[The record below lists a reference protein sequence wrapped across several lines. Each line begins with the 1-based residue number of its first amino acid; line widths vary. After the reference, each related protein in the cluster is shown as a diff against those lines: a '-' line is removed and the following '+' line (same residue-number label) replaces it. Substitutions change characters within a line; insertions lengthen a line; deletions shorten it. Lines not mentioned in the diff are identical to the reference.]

1 MRSAVVSFVVLVVAA
16 CQPSAAP
23 AAPATHS
30 PAAPPPR
37 SVAPAASTAPSSA
50 LGGRIAFQRSG
61 PDAGAYTINPD
72 GSDERLLLAAGQVP
86 RWSPDGALLT
96 VVEVGPDNTVALTV
110 LKPDGSEPRV
120 LHPDPTLNLGFAVWS
135 PDGVWLAVEAW
146 DEQQP
151 GRTGV
156 WILRAGDGSGLR
168 QLTKGPGTPG
178 GFSPDGRELAFVRL
192 S

>member
-30 PAAPPPR
+30 PAAPPPQ
-37 SVAPAASTAPSSA
+37 SVAPAVSSAPVAA

-61 PDAGAYTINPD
+61 PNAGAYTINPD
-72 GSDERLLLAAGQVP
+72 GSDEQLLLADGQVP
-86 RWSPDGALLT
+86 RWSPDGTLLT
-96 VVEVGPDNTVALTV
+96 VVEVGPDDAAASTVPN
-110 LKPDGSEPRV
+110 PDGSQPRV
-120 LHPDPTLNLGFAVWS
+120 LRPDPTLNLGYAVWS
-135 PDGVWLAVEAW
+135 RDGTWLAVEAW

-156 WILRAGDGSGLR
+156 WILRARDGSGLR

-178 GFSPDGRELAFVRL
+178 GFSPDGKELAFVRL